1 MGHALPGCFVFGA
14 FTAKMLLLR
23 AERLPDRLPSVV
35 GGPVV
40 PATVVPRPT
49 SAFVFFPTVGVTT

>member
-23 AERLPDRLPSVV
+23 AERSPDRLPSVV

-40 PATVVPRPT
+40 RRRRCRGRRQRLC
-49 SAFVFFPTVGVTT
+49 SFEQSG